1 MAVETNLNTE
11 TQTLEVSISGR
22 FDFSIHQN
30 FRKITQQTGASVKVI
45 AIDLSETDY
54 MDSSALGMLLVLRD
68 KVNENKEAIIIKN
81 STEEVRK
88 ILKIANFD
96 KLFTLDPPIS

>member
-1 MAVETNLNTE
+1 MAVETNLNEE

-30 FRKITQQTGASVKVI
+30 FRKITQQTGGGVRAIV
-45 AIDLSETDY
+45 IDLSDTDY

-68 KVNENKEAIIIKN
+68 KVHENKEAITIKN
-81 STEEVRK
+81 SKEEVQK

-96 KLFTLDPPIS
+96 KLFTLDPPIF